1 MYYIETISPNK
12 RCAQWPELEIYY
24 AYALTQLPPNRLPRL
39 EDLIKAYSHFK
50 EQGMETKFQPKG
62 DSLSFYLLA
71 PTLLKMTRLH
81 LYMHDHGIF
90 DVTRSKRVRDRIKA
104 IRRNPNIPPIQELQ
118 RPFIEHYAYVHEKLN
133 ADPKYGLRREQ
144 YFNTPGKDGFI
155 PKHLDFSLLFHGLSE
170 IKQYFNHLPIPSGH
184 SQAQVEMGRRPSTD
198 IIQKLKKNMY
208 AERPDTTFKSLYRKN
223 PHSQYPTERLF
234 EKDLLRLHRRV
245 RARTES
251 NSIHHYVHE
260 LGFVFNSADI
270 HHWEEYFV
278 KHTHVRSFERL
289 VAYLDQELQSV

>member
-1 MYYIETISPNK
+1 MYYIETISPKK
-12 RCAQWPELEIYY
+12 RCAQWLELRIYY
-24 AYALTQLPPNRLPRL
+24 AHALKRCPPDTLPTMKNLV
-39 EDLIKAYSHFK
+39 DAYSHY
-50 EQGMETKFQPKG
+50 QSLGMKPQYPFEGRSQV
-62 DSLSFYLLA
+62 FYFLA
-71 PTLLKMTRLH
+71 PSILAMKRLH
-81 LYMHDHGIF
+81 LYMYEHNILKCEEGSNVYIQINEWYRTLPT
-90 DVTRSKRVRDRIKA
+90 VEELKR
-104 IRRNPNIPPIQELQ
+104 PY
-118 RPFIEHYAYVHEKLN
+118 IEHYAYVHETLN
-133 ADPKYGLRREQ
+133 ANPKYGLLRQQ
-144 YFNTPGKDGFI
+144 YFDTAGKDGFI
-155 PKHLDFSLLFHGLSE
+155 PKRLDFSILFHGIAE
-170 IKQYFNHLPIPSGH
+170 IKNDFNHTPIPGGNSK
-184 SQAQVEMGRRPSTD
+184 AQVELGLRPHPSITE
-198 IIQKLKKNMY
+198 KLKKNMY

-289 VAYLDQELQSV
+289 VAHLDQELHSVQ